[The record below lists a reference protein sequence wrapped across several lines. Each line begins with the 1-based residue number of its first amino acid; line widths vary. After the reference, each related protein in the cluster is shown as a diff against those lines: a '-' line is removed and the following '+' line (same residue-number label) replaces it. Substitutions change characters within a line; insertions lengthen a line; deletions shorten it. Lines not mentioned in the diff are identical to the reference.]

1 MIARNTRV
9 WRRFNKETHLLV
21 SSEELP
27 ECCSCMI
34 LVEVELRP
42 PPFGF
47 QVVGRSDQENFQD
60 LRILPGGSCKTLWK
74 RRWKVQ
80 LASLVAGDD
89 VAAVLQRLAHDYET
103 ALRSPAINVKYY
115 CR

>member
-9 WRRFNKETHLLV
+9 WSRFKIETHLLV
-21 SSEELP
+21 SSEEPP

-34 LVEVELRP
+34 LVEVERRP
-42 PPFGF
+42 APFGV

-60 LRILPGGSCKTLWK
+60 LRILPGGSCKTPWK
-74 RRWKVQ
+74 QTWKVQ
-80 LASLVAGDD
+80 LASLVVGDD
-89 VAAVLQRLAHDYET
+89 VAAAPQRLALDYET
-103 ALRSPAINVKYY
+103 ALRSPGINVKYY

>member
-1 MIARNTRV
+1 MLARNTRV
-9 WRRFNKETHLLV
+9 WRWFNKETHLLV
-21 SSEELP
+21 SSEELL

-60 LRILPGGSCKTLWK
+60 LRILPGGSCKTPWK
-74 RRWKVQ
+74 RTWKAQ

-103 ALRSPAINVKYY
+103 ALRSPRISKVK
-115 CR
+115 

>member
-1 MIARNTRV
+1 MIVRNTRV
-9 WRRFNKETHLLV
+9 WPRFKKETHLLV
-21 SSEELP
+21 SSEEP
-27 ECCSCMI
+27 PACCSCMI
-34 LVEVELRP
+34 LVEVDFLP

-60 LRILPGGSCKTLWK
+60 LRILPGGSCKTPSK
-74 RRWKVQ
+74 RTLTAQ
-80 LASLVAGDD
+80 LASLVVGDD

>member
-9 WRRFNKETHLLV
+9 WSRFKIETHLLV

-34 LVEVELRP
+34 LVEIELLP
-42 PPFGF
+42 APFGV
-47 QVVGRSDQENFQD
+47 QVVGRSDQGNFQD
-60 LRILPGGSCKTLWK
+60 LRILPGGSCKTPWK
-74 RRWKVQ
+74 QTWKVQ
-80 LASLVAGDD
+80 LASLVVGDD
-89 VAAVLQRLAHDYET
+89 VAAAPQRLARDYET
-103 ALRSPAINVKYY
+103 ALRSPAINVNYY

>member
-9 WRRFNKETHLLV
+9 WLRFNKETRLLV
-21 SSEELP
+21 SSEEP
-27 ECCSCMI
+27 PACCSCMI
-34 LVEVELRP
+34 LVEVDFLP

-60 LRILPGGSCKTLWK
+60 LRILPGGSCKTPSK
-74 RRWKVQ
+74 RTLTAQ
-80 LASLVAGDD
+80 LASLVVGDD

>member
-9 WRRFNKETHLLV
+9 WSRFNKETHLLV

-34 LVEVELRP
+34 LVEVEPRP
-42 PPFGF
+42 APFGV

-60 LRILPGGSCKTLWK
+60 LRILPGGSCKTPSKRTWK
-74 RRWKVQ
+74 AQ
-80 LASLVAGDD
+80 LASLVVGDD
-89 VAAVLQRLAHDYET
+89 VAAVPQRLAHDYET